1 MHVTKKH
8 RKGRIDSKHGQMLNR
23 ANIKHCSCNGV
34 LFQVCKCFLK
44 FTKYK
49 LIIASQGRGECKVDH
64 FLKAK
69 HKGKRL
75 TRALAKTRRWEDHPE
90 CSGLLGLTEKVR
102 PSE

>member
-8 RKGRIDSKHGQMLNR
+8 RKRRIDSKHGQMLKR
-23 ANIKHCSCNGV
+23 ANRKHCSCNGV
-34 LFQVCKCFLK
+34 LFQVCKCFSK
-44 FTKYK
+44 FTRYK
-49 LIIASQGRGECKVDH
+49 LIIASQGRGECKVDN

-75 TRALAKTRRWEDHPE
+75 TRALAKTRRREDHLA
-90 CSGLLGLTEKVR
+90 CSGLLRLAEKVG